1 MLFNVGLVADAGHPR
16 PVKLAAVDLA
26 RNSHWFQV
34 GDCWARLGSPRRR
47 RVVWGVRVL

>member
-1 MLFNVGLVADAGHPR
+1 MLFNVGLVADAAAPE

-34 GDCWARLGSPRRR
+34 RRGLSPCTLTA
-47 RVVWGVRVL
+47 V